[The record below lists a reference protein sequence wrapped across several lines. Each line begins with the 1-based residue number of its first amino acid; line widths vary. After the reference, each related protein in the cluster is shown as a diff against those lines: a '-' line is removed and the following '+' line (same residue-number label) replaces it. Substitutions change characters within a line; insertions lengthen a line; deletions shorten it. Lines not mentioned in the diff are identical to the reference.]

1 MERIEHP
8 IAPVYNK
15 DSKILILGSFPSV
28 KSREQGFF
36 YGHPQ
41 NRFWKVVAAVHD
53 CAVPVTVEEKRAF
66 LLEHGI
72 AVWDVIQSCEIV
84 GSSDSSIKDAV
95 ANDLRVILDA
105 ADIRQIFVNGKKAEE
120 LYKKY
125 IAPKIGRDAVCL
137 PSTSPANAAWS
148 VERLVAEWKKIRSH
162 YEQIMMYHDIEISEK
177 QIENKQVKDAREA
190 SKATREKYEI

>member
-53 CAVPVTVEEKRAF
+53 CAVPTTVEEKCAF

-95 ANDLRVILDA
+95 ANDLRVILDV

-125 IAPKIGRDAVCL
+125 IAPQIGRDAICL

-148 VERLVAEWKKIRSH
+148 VERLVAEWKK
-162 YEQIMMYHDIEISEK
+162 EW
-177 QIENKQVKDAREA
+177 
-190 SKATREKYEI
+190 TRVM